1 MPEDPLAEARRALDR
16 GEYGQVLR
24 LLEPL
29 QEERSPLTAAGAE
42 LRLLMA
48 TALMGQ
54 GRTDQAAACCRG
66 LVRCQDP
73 TLRAQA
79 KALLMV
85 LEAPELRRPSNWSLT
100 LPDLAGTTPLE
111 GVGGGVSRR
120 SRRRPEP
127 PPPPP
132 VGPTRAPVG
141 FALVVVVVLLLLAF
155 LLGGCMEVRTE
166 LRFEGPGRLQV
177 SHQLRSSG
185 GPPSPWQKRFAA
197 ALEGHGPQIPA
208 PGPFRLS
215 EGSGEQILATP
226 VLPAGQALGALAG
239 SLKVAGQLS
248 GVALA
253 APLVRW
259 EERNWLV
266 GVRQHLLLELDLQP
280 LEAIPGLDLAVV
292 LAPVRPA
299 AVLQAA
305 PCGLAAAP
313 PGERGGRRQLV
324 WPLQPGEIN
333 VLELRCWRW
342 SGLGLGATAVGLALP
357 LVLALQ
363 AIRRR
368 LGFGLPELPA

>member
-1 MPEDPLAEARRALDR
+1 M
-16 GEYGQVLR
+16 
-24 LLEPL
+24 
-29 QEERSPLTAAGAE
+29 TAAGAE

-66 LVRCQDP
+66 LVRCRDA

-79 KALLMV
+79 KALLLV

-111 GVGGGVSRR
+111 GVGAGVSRR

-141 FALVVVVVLLLLAF
+141 LAVVLVVLLLLAA

-166 LRFEGPGRLQV
+166 LRFEGPGRLQL
-177 SHQLRSSG
+177 SHQLRSDTG
-185 GPPSPWQKRFAA
+185 TPWQRRFVA
-197 ALEGHGPQIPA
+197 ALAGQAEGIPA
-208 PGPFRLS
+208 PGPFRAYGGGGDQRVS
-215 EGSGEQILATP
+215 TP
-226 VLPAGQALGALAG
+226 VLPAGEALGALAG
-239 SLKVAGQLS
+239 SLEVAGRLS
-248 GVALA
+248 GVPLA
-253 APLVRW
+253 APVVVW
-259 EERNWLV
+259 EERNWLL
-266 GVRQHLLLELDLQP
+266 GVRQHLRLEFDLRA
-280 LEAIPGLDLAVV
+280 LEAIPGLDLGLV
-292 LAPVRPA
+292 LVPVRPA
-299 AVLQAA
+299 AVRRASPAA
-305 PCGLAAAP
+305 IAGAP
-313 PGERGGRRQLV
+313 RGDGGERRLL
-324 WPLQPGEIN
+324 WPLLPGQLN

-342 SGLGLGATAVGLALP
+342 SPLGLGAAAVGLALP
-357 LVLALQ
+357 LVLGLQ